1 MGVGFLGPWPGEG
14 SGDRTSGFLKGEMKS
29 FHCNWGSRRKPK

>member
-14 SGDRTSGFLKGEMKS
+14 SGDWTSGFLKGEMKS